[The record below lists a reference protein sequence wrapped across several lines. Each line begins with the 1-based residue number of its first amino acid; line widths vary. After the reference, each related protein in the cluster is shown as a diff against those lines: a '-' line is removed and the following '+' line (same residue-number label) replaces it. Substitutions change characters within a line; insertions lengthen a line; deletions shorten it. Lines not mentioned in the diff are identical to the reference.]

1 MEQETEITFLPLELG
16 KYTVYSKS
24 NCPNCVKVKEL
35 LRTEKIDFANIDCDL
50 YLLDSKK
57 TEFLAF
63 VKQMIGREWTTFPMV
78 FDENGQFIGGFKD
91 TIIHIERLLE
101 FSDDF

>member
-1 MEQETEITFLPLELG
+1 MESEPKFLHPESG
-16 KYTVYSKS
+16 KYTIYSKS

-35 LRTEKIDFANIDCDL
+35 LMSEKIDFTIINCDP
-50 YLLDSKK
+50 YLESRKP
-57 TEFLAF
+57 EFLTF
-63 VKQMIGREWTTFPMV
+63 IKQLIGREWTIFPMV
-78 FDENGQFIGGFKD
+78 FDNHRQFIGGFKD

>member
-1 MEQETEITFLPLELG
+1 METKFLPLELG

-35 LRTEKIDFANIDCDL
+35 LRVETVDFIVVDCDE
-50 YLLDSKK
+50 YLLDYKK
-57 TEFLAF
+57 TDFLAF
-63 VKQMIGREWTTFPMV
+63 IKQLIGREWTTFPMV
-78 FDENGQFIGGFKD
+78 FDNHGQFIGGFKD

>member
-1 MEQETEITFLPLELG
+1 MEHEPNFLPLEPG

-35 LRTEKIDFANIDCDL
+35 LKNEKKDLTIVDCDP
-50 YLLDSKK
+50 YLESRKP
-57 TEFLAF
+57 EFLTF
-63 VKQMIGREWTTFPMV
+63 IKQLVGREWNIFPMV
-78 FDENGQFIGGFKD
+78 FDNHGQFIGGFKD
-91 TIIHIERLLE
+91 TIIHIEKLLE

>member
-1 MEQETEITFLPLELG
+1 METEPNFLHPESG

-24 NCPNCVKVKEL
+24 NCPNCIKVKDL
-35 LRTEKIDFANIDCDL
+35 LKTEKMDFINVDCDL
-50 YLLDSKK
+50 YLESKK

-63 VKQMIGREWTTFPMV
+63 VKQLIGREWTTFPMV
-78 FDENGQFIGGFKD
+78 FDNHGQFIGGFKD

>member
-1 MEQETEITFLPLELG
+1 MEPENNFLHPESG

-35 LRTEKIDFANIDCDL
+35 LRSEKVDFIIVDCDL
-50 YLLDSKK
+50 YLESKK
-57 TEFLAF
+57 AQFLSF
-63 VKQMIGREWTTFPMV
+63 IKQQVGREWATFPMV
-78 FDENGQFIGGFKD
+78 FDKHCQFIGGFKD
-91 TIIHIERLLE
+91 TIIHIEKLLE

>member
-1 MEQETEITFLPLELG
+1 MEPQNNFLPLEPG

-35 LRTEKIDFANIDCDL
+35 FKREKIDFLNIDCDL
-50 YLLDSKK
+50 YLESRKN
-57 TEFLAF
+57 EFLAF
-63 VKQMIGREWTTFPMV
+63 IKQQVGREWSTFPMV
-78 FDENGQFIGGFKD
+78 FDNHGQFIGGFKD

-101 FSDDF
+101 FFDDF

>member
-1 MEQETEITFLPLELG
+1 MEPENNFLHPESG
-16 KYTVYSKS
+16 KFTVYSKS

-35 LRTEKIDFANIDCDL
+35 LKSEKIDFLNVDCDQ
-50 YLLDSKK
+50 YLESRKM
-57 TEFLAF
+57 EFLAF
-63 VKQMIGREWTTFPMV
+63 INQQVGRDVTTFPMV
-78 FDENGQFIGGFKD
+78 FDNHCQFIGGFKD